1 MEYRAKFESELST
14 DRRSFSAAAV
24 WAIVRVTLLMMLL
37 VIEVAVAGD
46 DSDQLS
52 PGDCRMCT
60 RGGAL
65 EVETGLDLLG
75 SFALTFGWPCCS
87 DRCDL
92 ESGDRGEIEPC
103 FELIVCN
110 GLS

>member
-1 MEYRAKFESELST
+1 LA
-14 DRRSFSAAAV
+14 AAAV
-24 WAIVRVTLLMMLL
+24 GAIVRVTLLMMLL

-46 DSDQLS
+46 SDQLS

-60 RGGAL
+60 SGGVL

-75 SFALTFGWPCCS
+75 RFALRFGRPCCS

-103 FELIVCN
+103 FELTVCN